1 LLNIF
6 RQDFIQFDPDI
17 YKKPNPNYS
26 YIHDKFIIP
35 AKDPMKKQDYSSKS
49 FEMKVV
55 KNKPDKKMLNTTKK
69 SDYSKT
75 EFGFKKTNAEKL
87 DSFLGK

>member
-1 LLNIF
+1 M
-6 RQDFIQFDPDI
+6 QFDPDI

-49 FEMKVV
+49 FEMKVI
-55 KNKPDKKMLNTTKK
+55 KNKPDKKMLNSTKK
-69 SDYSKT
+69 PDYSKT